1 MAKGK
6 LQKPQRA
13 SASASRAR
21 DGETPMEQDAI
32 ADAPNAIERRSD
44 GSVPTE
50 GEAASA
56 SPYDREPDAG
66 GGALVFLGIIAVLLA
81 GAITVGL
88 MQAS

>member
-1 MAKGK
+1 M
-6 LQKPQRA
+6 
-13 SASASRAR
+13 
-21 DGETPMEQDAI
+21 
-32 ADAPNAIERRSD
+32 
-44 GSVPTE
+44 PTE